1 MSLDN
6 PECIPNPK
14 GWYNHDHTEMFHGI
28 MPVQGGAH
36 RPRLEERLS
45 FNMSGCSEDE
55 LEINIQAHLQ
65 SILTYITRL
74 HPCATAIVQ
83 SHSRQ
88 RRRSSSS
95 KEHVYSTR
103 PKTRRR
109 AAISFRRRVPK
120 RVQIASLHS
129 CATLLNDD
137 TSHCKPKSGTMG
149 RQRLYPST

>member
-6 PECIPNPK
+6 PERIPNPK

-36 RPRLEERLS
+36 RPRLEEWLPFSR
-45 FNMSGCSEDE
+45 SGFS
-55 LEINIQAHLQ
+55 
-65 SILTYITRL
+65 L

-83 SHSRQ
+83 AHSRQ
-88 RRRSSSS
+88 RRRS
-95 KEHVYSTR
+95 YSRRSIFTSPASHAALGCSRIPLAASR
-103 PKTRRR
+103 PV
-109 AAISFRRRVPK
+109 FRSTSYSHAPR
-120 RVQIASLHS
+120 SLR
-129 CATLLNDD
+129 N

>member
-6 PECIPNPK
+6 PERIPNPK

-36 RPRLEERLS
+36 RPRLQEWHPFSAQVANDDDVCANKLTSSSR
-45 FNMSGCSEDE
+45 N
-55 LEINIQAHLQ
+55 
-65 SILTYITRL
+65 LTYITRL

-83 SHSRQ
+83 AYSRQ
-88 RRRSSSS
+88 RRRS
-95 KEHVYSTR
+95 YSRRSIFTSPSLTR
-103 PKTRRR
+103 GAWMFTIRPPRPRLE
-109 AAISFRRRVPK
+109 FRSNQYSYAPR
-120 RVQIASLHS
+120 SLW
-129 CATLLNDD
+129 N

>member
-55 LEINIQAHLQ
+55 LEINIQAHL
-65 SILTYITRL
+65 R
-74 HPCATAIVQ
+74 
-83 SHSRQ
+83 
-88 RRRSSSS
+88 
-95 KEHVYSTR
+95 
-103 PKTRRR
+103 
-109 AAISFRRRVPK
+109 
-120 RVQIASLHS
+120 
-129 CATLLNDD
+129 
-137 TSHCKPKSGTMG
+137 TS
-149 RQRLYPST
+149 